1 MTDEEGLPPRKR
13 ILHGEF
19 SPYEERPDSRS
30 GLVVAAVIL
39 LLASGSMFYLNL
51 RERAF
56 FQSAEIGR
64 QYERSS
70 HTLEQTRSNLKELMA
85 YIDDQSAQL
94 RSTNK
99 LLVEMQQERDR
110 LQPMLDTDIN
120 AVNAL
125 FQAQEKR
132 LQKDRWWETIG
143 SFFLGVVSSIAASFI
158 WEWFRKWQRTRP
170 SL

>member
-1 MTDEEGLPPRKR
+1 MADEEGLPPRER
-13 ILHGEF
+13 IHYGEF
-19 SPYEERPDSRS
+19 DPYEERSDPRS
-30 GLVVAAVIL
+30 GLIVAATILVISS
-39 LLASGSMFYLNL
+39 AAMIYLNI
-51 RERAF
+51 RERPS

-70 HTLEQTRSNLKELMA
+70 QTLEQTRGNLKELLA

-110 LQPMLDTDIN
+110 LQPILNTDIN

-125 FQAQEKR
+125 FRAQEER

-143 SFFLGVVSSIAASFI
+143 SFILGVISSIAASFL
-158 WEWFRKWQRTRP
+158 WEGFRKWRRA
-170 SL
+170 SA